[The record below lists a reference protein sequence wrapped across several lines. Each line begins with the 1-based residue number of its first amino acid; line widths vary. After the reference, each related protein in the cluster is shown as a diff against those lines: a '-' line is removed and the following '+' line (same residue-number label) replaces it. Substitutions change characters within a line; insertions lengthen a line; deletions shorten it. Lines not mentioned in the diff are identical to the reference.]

1 MKRIEYCESCKGNP
15 YYVIKSG
22 QVKKYRCPKCNSY
35 LKDTYVADDEVRK
48 KYIPMSVYLTLTEE
62 QILKRMGA
70 YSQKAENKEAIKTI
84 EPTEK
89 MISQVNV
96 RKQIQV
102 ENKKTAQINHERT
115 YQFPKE
121 EMADKVSMPFS
132 TSVDADKAENDEF
145 IDQLNAKRKTN
156 PSYKEEVEEF
166 CDATDMEQEYGKRT
180 IRVNN
185 RSIYGEILS
194 VSSDPGKY
202 ERTLTSKL
210 YEKIRYRQRM
220 SDVHNK
226 VKIAVWEEDR
236 NRADCE
242 PVEIIF
248 HGNVEGGID
257 AFEQGGII
265 RAHGKM
271 KGDRI
276 FYADSITYDDK
287 TVRIAIER
295 SDAAVVSVPMIVVA
309 MCIFV
314 WQLIPAGMTFFQG
327 IAYLKEQITRFIIWD
342 MILTGIISMLLY
354 IYTRRG
360 VSALLRRLPTVPYS
374 RCFWLG
380 LALSTIISVLIVFG

>member
-1 MKRIEYCESCKGNP
+1 MKRIEYCEKCKGNP
-15 YYVIKSG
+15 YYLIKSG
-22 QVKKYRCPKCNSY
+22 QVKKYKCPKCNSY

-62 QILKRMGA
+62 QILKRATA
-70 YSQKAENKEAIKTI
+70 YSQKTESNQDIKTI
-84 EPTEK
+84 APAEK

-96 RKQIQV
+96 EKQIPV
-102 ENKKTAQINHERT
+102 ENAGT
-115 YQFPKE
+115 YKADQESIHSFPKKE
-121 EMADKVSMPFS
+121 EADKGSMPFTAS
-132 TSVDADKAENDEF
+132 ADANRVENDGF

-156 PSYKEEVEEF
+156 PSYKEEIEKI
-166 CDATDMEQEYGKRT
+166 CDVTDREQEYGKRT

-185 RSIYGEILS
+185 RSIYGKVES
-194 VSSDPGKY
+194 VFSDPGGY
-202 ERTLTSKL
+202 ERPLTSKL

-226 VKIAVWEEDR
+226 VKIAVLEEDG
-236 NRADCE
+236 NRADCD

-248 HGNVEGGID
+248 HGNVEGGIG

-271 KGDRI
+271 KGDRV
-276 FYADSITYDDK
+276 FYADSLTYDGK
-287 TVRIAIER
+287 TIRMAIER
-295 SDAAVVSVPMIVVA
+295 SDAAVVLIPIIVVA
-309 MCIFV
+309 LCIFV
-314 WQLIPAGMTFFQG
+314 WQLIPDGMTFLQG
-327 IAYLKEQITRFIIWD
+327 IAYLKEQIVRFFIWD

-360 VSALLRRLPTVPYS
+360 VSALLRRLPAVPYS

-380 LALSTIISVLIVFG
+380 LALSTIISALIVF